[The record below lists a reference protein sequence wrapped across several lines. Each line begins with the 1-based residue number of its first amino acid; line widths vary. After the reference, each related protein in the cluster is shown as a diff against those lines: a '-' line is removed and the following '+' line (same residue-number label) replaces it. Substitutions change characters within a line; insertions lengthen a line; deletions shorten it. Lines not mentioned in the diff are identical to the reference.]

1 MDAKYLLVLIGAPGE
16 GEKGQFLN
24 KTYKNWSY
32 QMTGAVLGQLQAAL
46 RLEEKS

>member
-24 KTYKNWSY
+24 KTHKIGTSWLELCWDTYK
-32 QMTGAVLGQLQAAL
+32 LL
-46 RLEEKS
+46 

>member
-24 KTYKNWSY
+24 KTYKNG
-32 QMTGAVLGQLQAAL
+32 T
-46 RLEEKS
+46 R